1 MQMVGTQNAHNL
13 ITSGTDRLVWS
24 WLARRGIMRVGGKIG
39 SITDL
44 TAMLIASV
52 TTAPGFIASV
62 LSMNPA
68 VVRYA
73 RSPEVHM

>member
-1 MQMVGTQNAHNL
+1 
-13 ITSGTDRLVWS
+13 
-24 WLARRGIMRVGGKIG
+24 MRVGGKIG